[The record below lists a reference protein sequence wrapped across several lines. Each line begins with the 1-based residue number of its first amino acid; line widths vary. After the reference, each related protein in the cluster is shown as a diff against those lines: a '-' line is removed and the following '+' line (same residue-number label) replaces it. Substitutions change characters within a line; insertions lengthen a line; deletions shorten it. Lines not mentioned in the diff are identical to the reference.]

1 MRAYTVS
8 QSLETKTW
16 NKRTDG
22 KIIRLGGVFSSFL
35 SAQVRSEGVA
45 VSHLKSGGFV
55 GSMAFSRLIKKPP
68 PTAGVADE
76 GYVYKD
82 GGMFR
87 KGWEAFQDLLRKE
100 GSVVGEVAKSVVGDK
115 KRKRLDT
122 AGLERS
128 TTTVTATSD
137 VSWVWAQETREG
149 SLMLVNGVR
158 GD

>member
-1 MRAYTVS
+1 M
-8 QSLETKTW
+8 
-16 NKRTDG
+16 
-22 KIIRLGGVFSSFL
+22 
-35 SAQVRSEGVA
+35 
-45 VSHLKSGGFV
+45 
-55 GSMAFSRLIKKPP
+55 GSMAFSRFIKKPP
-68 PTAGVADE
+68 PTASAAEE

-122 AGLERS
+122 SGLERS

-137 VSWVWAQETREG
+137 VSRLSSRRCLHVCMVLPPTYVKGVCAVNHHPWA
-149 SLMLVNGVR
+149 L
-158 GD
+158 